1 MHEVAPP
8 PARRPLFVVLDATW
22 AEARKMFHK
31 STYLDRFPVLGI
43 AAVLRDVTERWHR
56 DRAMQARLAAAAKPA

>member
-1 MHEVAPP
+1 M
-8 PARRPLFVVLDATW
+8 VLIQETPG
-22 AEARKMFHK
+22 E
-31 STYLDRFPVLGI
+31 VLGI